1 MNILHVAP
9 IDSKRISGIKENA
22 VNLVKA
28 QSAFDGTR
36 VGLLISSDDWD
47 PWQLPGIPTITKR
60 ELLRDWPRSSWIDSI
75 AKRVL
80 LPDLVVFHSAFIP
93 FHARL
98 AEELTKRG
106 IPYIICPRGAMTREA
121 LAQKAWKKW
130 LGRRLFFDQYVAGAA
145 AIQFLRQ
152 REYERSGDWG
162 RPVIFAGNGVWP
174 PDESV
179 CAHPGSRPDR
189 VFLFLGRLD
198 IHIKGLDT
206 LIEACDRCQNV
217 LRHQRVVVRL
227 VGPDVRGSTEF
238 LTKEIQNRSLG
249 DVVELVEPVPPEKRS
264 QLLAHADLLL
274 QPSRTEGHPTAVI
287 DALAHGLPVLISPET
302 NVLAEVL
309 AARAGW
315 GVMVNP
321 SELAREL
328 VRLSLVPG
336 EVLAQAGQAARHYAV
351 THLSWD
357 RVAAKTLEKYRQIV
371 RVARRAA

>member
-9 IDSKRISGIKENA
+9 ISRKKISGIRENTLS
-22 VNLVKA
+22 LVKA
-28 QSAFDGTR
+28 QSTFPGTR
-36 VGLLISSDDWD
+36 VGLLISSDESEE
-47 PWQLPGIPTITKR
+47 WQLDGIPIATKR
-60 ELLRDWPRSSWIDSI
+60 ALSARWPRIPWFDRI
-75 AKRVL
+75 ARTIL
-80 LPDLVVFHSAFIP
+80 PPDLVVFHDTFIP

-98 AEELTKRG
+98 AAEFTSRG
-106 IPYIICPRGAMTREA
+106 VPYVVCPRGGMTREA
-121 LAQKAWKKW
+121 LSYKAWKKW
-130 LGRRLFFDQYVAGAA
+130 LGRRLFFDQFVAGAA

-174 PDESV
+174 PDESI
-179 CAHPGSRPDR
+179 CAHPGSRADR

-217 LRHQRVVVRL
+217 LRHHRVTIRL
-227 VGPDVRGSTEF
+227 VGPDVHGSTQS
-238 LTKEIQNRSLG
+238 LATEIRKRSLG
-249 DVVELVEPVPPEKRS
+249 GVVELLEPVSPEKRS
-264 QLLAHADLLL
+264 EFLARADLLV

-287 DALAHGLPVLISPET
+287 EALAHGLPVLISPET

-315 GVMVNP
+315 GVTVNP
-321 SELAREL
+321 CELAREL
-328 VRLSLVPG
+328 LRLSLVPG
-336 EVLAQAGQAARHYAV
+336 EILAQAGRAARHYAV
-351 THLSWD
+351 THLSWE
-357 RVAAKTLEKYRQIV
+357 RVAAKTLEKYRQII